1 MNFGAYLEFDDPSAL
16 NGYLDCSERHLG
28 WTRDWLGALQW
39 IELGSM
45 AWADQA
51 LLALVIC
58 HRAALMGADC

>member
-39 IELGSM
+39 IKLRSM
-45 AWADQA
+45 AWTDQ
-51 LLALVIC
+51 LLLTLVIGNA
-58 HRAALMGADC
+58 AALMGADC

>member
-16 NGYLDCSERHLG
+16 NGDLDSSKRRLG
-28 WTRDWLGALQW
+28 RTGDWLGALQW
-39 IELGSM
+39 IKLRSM

>member
-16 NGYLDCSERHLG
+16 NGDLDCSKRRLG
-28 WTRDWLGALQW
+28 RTRDWLGALQR
-39 IELGSM
+39 IELCSM

-51 LLALVIC
+51 LLALVIR